1 MAEHNSDIRTD
12 PTEPA
17 ANFAKIAEQSQKI
30 MAEFLNRNA
39 EEVRATGRDPQGI
52 GRAFME
58 LTGQMLANPAKL
70 AEAQAA
76 LWQDY
81 MKVWHTAARRM
92 MGETAPPVAPPPHG
106 DPHIKHADCRRGTA
120 PCRDRLSER
129 RWTYGGASP

>member
-39 EEVRATGRDPQGI
+39 EEVRATGSDPQGI

-58 LTGQMLANPAKL
+58 LTGQMLANPANL
-70 AEAQAA
+70 AEARAAPWQA
-76 LWQDY
+76 Y
-81 MKVWHTAARRM
+81 MKVWQPAARRM
-92 MGETAPPVAPPPHG
+92 MGETA
-106 DPHIKHADCRRGTA
+106 RRV
-120 PCRDRLSER
+120 
-129 RWTYGGASP
+129 ASPQKDADRVKDAAWKEN

>member
-39 EEVRATGRDPQGI
+39 EEVRATGSDPQGI

-81 MKVWHTAARRM
+81 MKVWHTAARRRK
-92 MGETAPPVAPPPHG
+92 GETAQPVASPPKDEYRFQVAAWEESSHF
-106 DPHIKHADCRRGTA
+106 DNHNQ
-120 PCRDRLSER
+120 S
-129 RWTYGGASP
+129 

>member
-30 MAEFLNRNA
+30 MAEFLKWNA
-39 EEVRATGRDPQGI
+39 EEVRATGSDPPGI

-76 LWQDY
+76 PWQDY
-81 MKVWHTAARRM
+81 MKVWHTAASRLQ
-92 MGETAPPVAPPPHG
+92 GGTETP
-106 DPHIKHADCRRGTA
+106 
-120 PCRDRLSER
+120 
-129 RWTYGGASP
+129 GA